1 VAIFMELFKEFL
13 ASDLDFVWIRDP
25 QVSDGGNWEFF
36 ESSFDDCEADFL
48 ATQIRTYG
56 EEPDWHAWTS
66 LMTPENIVLVEE
78 NKIAALLPLLRLS
91 RAAAEIILEGIEA
104 GWKGHPETLFPT
116 LVKQAGLSI
125 EDIGGNGSFTPKE
138 RGGKWYDERTW
149 HWHGPVIHVPGM
161 LHFPV
166 AIQTRG
172 FAGGRLAEVTKVV
185 KKKMTTGVSS
195 LPKLLY
201 ISPVGAGG
209 KLMMAKTLDVFK
221 KAGADL
227 LLLQYDQAELSLP
240 QEARVIRDRAS
251 KWQLAA
257 RHLHPDQIVDYDY
270 VFFWDDDLDTT
281 GFDPQRFVSLM
292 KHNRL
297 EMAQPAI
304 QSEFP
309 LSHAITQQQQC
320 PPPLR
325 GMNGKDHP
333 IVGRLTNFVEIMAA
347 VYTREAWR
355 EIHGYV
361 DPLSWSGW
369 GLDFVPLGR
378 KGIVDVM
385 PVVHT
390 RPVQSGNS
398 EAVDEFK
405 TFINNHGLIA
415 HPAVNQGWLFE

>member
-1 VAIFMELFKEFL
+1 MEWLNDFL
-13 ASDLDFVWIRDP
+13 VSDLDFLWIRDP
-25 QVSDGGNWEFF
+25 QVSYDGNWESF
-36 ESSFDDCEADFL
+36 ELFFDDCEADLL
-48 ATQIRTYG
+48 ATQIRSYA
-56 EEPDWHAWTS
+56 EEPDWHAWPS
-66 LMTPENIVLVEE
+66 LVTTECVVLAEE
-78 NKIAALLPLLRLS
+78 NRIAALLPLLRLS
-91 RAAAEIILEGIEA
+91 RSAAEAILEGMQA
-104 GWKGHPETLFPT
+104 GWRGHPETLFPT

-125 EDIGGNGSFTPKE
+125 EDIGGIGSFTPVK
-138 RGGKWYDERTW
+138 RKGQWYNERTW
-149 HWHGPVIHVPGM
+149 HWHGPVIHMPGM

-172 FAGGRLAEVTKVV
+172 FAVGRFDEVTKVA
-185 KKKMTTGVSS
+185 KKNITTGVPS

-209 KLMMAKTLDVFK
+209 ELMMAKTLDVFQN
-221 KAGADL
+221 AGADL
-227 LLLQYDQAELSLP
+227 LLLQYDEAELSLP
-240 QEARVIRDRAS
+240 QEALVIRDRAS

-257 RHLHPDQIVDYDY
+257 RHLHPDQIADYDY

-281 GFDPQRFVSLM
+281 GFDPQRFVRLM

-309 LSHAITQQQQC
+309 LSHAITQQQPC

-325 GMNGKDHP
+325 GMDDTHHP

-355 EIHGYV
+355 QIHGYV

-378 KGIVDVM
+378 KGIVDIM
-385 PVVHT
+385 PVIHT

-415 HPAVNQGWLFE
+415 HHAVNQGWLFE